1 MKTRKTK
8 WIAALAAVSLIA
20 TLTACGTTADSG
32 TASTGGDSGGEAS
45 SAPVA
50 PEGGKYK
57 IATIPK
63 VEGITWFDDMKRGV
77 NTFNTD
83 FGDEVEA
90 WQIGPD
96 SEDAAK
102 QVAIIE
108 DLIAQNVN
116 AIVVVPNDPMALEP
130 VLTKARQQG
139 IVVISHEGPALA
151 ETEAVDYD
159 LEAFKNEVFGQLM
172 AEKFI
177 EGLGG
182 KTEGTFVGQV
192 GSLTSETHMAWYNA
206 AVAYLAEKYPNMKA
220 VQENPYEDANDD
232 AKARSNALEILKAYP
247 DLSGMLSCS
256 VSAGSNMAQVLKE
269 KNIKTVVLSQLTL
282 PSVAGPYIEEGWIY
296 SGQSWEPAGAGYAAN
311 ALALAILKGEKIES
325 GMDLKWENYDSV
337 TVEGKVVVGDAILQ
351 FQKGQDPFDSWA
363 GNYPF

>member
-1 MKTRKTK
+1 MSGRLWKMVGG
-8 WIAALAAVSLIA
+8 AALAAVLVA
-20 TLTACGTTADSG
+20 VAGCGTTTEG
-32 TASTGGDSGGEAS
+32 TGPAPTEGGGDTA
-45 SAPVA
+45 APQ
-50 PEGGKYK
+50 GKYR

-63 VEGITWFDDMKRGV
+63 IEGITWFDDMKRGV
-77 NTFNTD
+77 GMFNTD

-102 QVAIIE
+102 QVQIVE
-108 DLIAQNVN
+108 DLIAQNVD

-130 VLTKARQQG
+130 VLTKARQAG

-151 ETEAVDYD
+151 ATEAVDFD
-159 LEAFKNEVFGQLM
+159 LEAFSNEEFGELM
-172 AEKFI
+172 AKKLV
-177 EGLGG
+177 EGMGG

-206 AVAYLAEKYPNMKA
+206 AVAWLAKEYPNIKP

-247 DLSGMLSCS
+247 NIDGMISCS

-269 KNIKTVVLSQLTL
+269 KNIKTVTLSQLTL
-282 PSVAGPYIEEGWIY
+282 PSVAGPYIEEGWIF

-311 ALALAILKGEKIES
+311 MLALKILKGEEIAT
-325 GMDLKWENYDSV
+325 GADLKWDNYNAVNVD
-337 TVEGKVVVGDAILQ
+337 GKIVIGDAILQ
-351 FQKGQDPFDSWA
+351 FQKGEDPFDSWA
-363 GNYPF
+363 GTFPF

>member
-1 MKTRKTK
+1 MNNRKTR
-8 WIAALAAVSLIA
+8 WIAALAGIA
-20 TLTACGTTADSG
+20 LFTSLTACGTTEP
-32 TASTGGDSGGEAS
+32 T
-45 SAPVA
+45 SAGSDQPA
-50 PEGGKYK
+50 NESPKAGPFK

-77 NTFNTD
+77 EQFNAD
-83 FGDEVEA
+83 NADVEA

-102 QVAIIE
+102 QVAIVE
-108 DLIAQNVN
+108 DLIAQNVD
-116 AIVVVPNDPMALEP
+116 AIVVVPNDPLALEP

-151 ETEAVDYD
+151 TTEAVDYD
-159 LEAFKNEVFGQLM
+159 LEAFRNEVFGQLM
-172 AEKFI
+172 AEKFV

-182 KTEGTFVGQV
+182 KTSGTFVGEV

-206 AVAYLAEKYPNMKA
+206 AVAWLAEKYPDIKP
-220 VQENPYEDANDD
+220 VQDKPYEDANDD

-247 DLSGMLSCS
+247 ELSGMLSCS

-311 ALALAILKGEKIES
+311 QLALSILKGEQVAS
-325 GMDLKWENYDSV
+325 GMDLKWQNYNK
-337 TVEGKVVVGDAILQ
+337 VEVADKIVVGDAILQ
-351 FQKGQDPFDSWA
+351 FQKGQEPFASWN
-363 GNYPF
+363 GTYPF

>member
-1 MKTRKTK
+1 MFVRKWRK
-8 WIAALAAVSLIA
+8 VGGVAVAAALLAMTA
-20 TLTACGTTADSG
+20 ACGTTGGTGSG
-32 TASTGGDSGGEAS
+32 AASASGS
-45 SAPVA
+45 DKAPAGV
-50 PEGGKYK
+50 YK

-63 VEGITWFDDMKRGV
+63 IEGITWFDDMKKGV
-77 NTFNTD
+77 EQFNKD
-83 FGDEVEA
+83 YSSEVQA

-102 QVAIIE
+102 QVQIIE
-108 DLIAQNVN
+108 DLIAQKVN

-159 LEAFKNEVFGQLM
+159 LEAFSNQQFGELM
-172 AEKFI
+172 AQKLV
-177 EGLGG
+177 EGMG
-182 KTEGTFVGQV
+182 KTEGKIVGEV

-206 AVAYLAEKYPNMKA
+206 AIAWLAKNEPGIKP
-220 VQENPYEDANDD
+220 VQDKPYEDANDD

-247 DLSGMLSCS
+247 DLDGMLSCS
-256 VSAGSNMAQVLKE
+256 VSAGSNMAQVIKE
-269 KNIKTVVLSQLTL
+269 KNIKTVTLSQLTL

-296 SGQSWEPAGAGYAAN
+296 SGQSWQPAGAGYAAN
-311 ALALAILKGEKIES
+311 VLALMILKGEQVKA
-325 GMDLKWENYDSV
+325 GVDLKFDHYNSV
-337 TVEGKVVVGDAILQ
+337 QVDGKLVIGDAILQ
-351 FQKGQDPFDSWA
+351 FQKGKEPFDSWK